1 MSTTLVPVNLNIQT
15 FYFLCRQVIYDSVDL
30 YESVLER
37 LSKAEFYEEKG
48 EPVLVRS
55 WINTIDNVDSSLLM
69 TDTFNTLQKLATIND
84 LVLYLTV
91 ITEIT
96 VILNNIFYSEYK
108 SHKAFWR
115 NSVTELYYCLICNAY
130 QLGAREI
137 KEIATCSL
145 EVNDYYHRFFTIFQ
159 DKCSR
164 LGISIRLEEYCL

>member
-1 MSTTLVPVNLNIQT
+1 MVPVGLNIQT
-15 FYFLCRQVIYDSVDL
+15 FYFLCRQVIYDSGDM

-37 LSKAEFYEEKG
+37 LSKSEFYEEKD

-69 TDTFNTLQKLATIND
+69 TDTYKTLQKLTTIND
-84 LVLYLTV
+84 LVLYITI

-115 NSVTELYYCLICNAY
+115 NSIPELYYCLICNVY
-130 QLGAREI
+130 QFRALEI
-137 KEIATCSL
+137 KETATCTL
-145 EVNDYYHRFFTIFQ
+145 EVNDYYHRFFTVFQ

-164 LGISIRLEEYCL
+164 LGISIRLEEYSL